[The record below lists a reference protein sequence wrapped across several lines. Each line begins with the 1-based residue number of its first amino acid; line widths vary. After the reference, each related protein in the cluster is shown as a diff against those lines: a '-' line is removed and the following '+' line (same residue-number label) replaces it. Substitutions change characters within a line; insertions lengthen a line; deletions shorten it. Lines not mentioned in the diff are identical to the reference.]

1 MKKLAV
7 VIFVFAMSVTST
19 FASNED
25 KLKKK
30 PSEVRKEVVR
40 LLGNYDITLHETLNT
55 SIHFLINRK
64 NEIVVLNVDSKN
76 AGLVSYVKR
85 KLNYKRVKAVSVNYM
100 KIYTLPLK
108 VKRV

>member
-19 FASNED
+19 FANNED

-30 PSEVRKEVVR
+30 GSEVRTEVAK
-40 LLGNYDITLHETLNT
+40 LLGKYDRNLDTNLKTEVSFI
-55 SIHFLINRK
+55 INRK
-64 NEIVVLNVDSKN
+64 NEIVVLSVDSKN
-76 AGLVSYVKR
+76 QSLVSYVKR
-85 KLNYKRVKAVSVNYM
+85 KLNYKRIKVSALNYM
-100 KIYTLPLK
+100 KVYKLPLK

>member
-19 FASNED
+19 FANNED

-30 PSEVRKEVVR
+30 RSEVRTEVVK
-40 LLGNYDITLHETLNT
+40 LLGKYDRDLNASMHT
-55 SIHFLINRK
+55 EVSFIINRK
-64 NEIVVLNVDSKN
+64 NEIVVLSVDSKN
-76 AGLVSYVKR
+76 QSLVSYVKR
-85 KLNYKRVKAVSVNYM
+85 KLNYKKIKVNTLNYM
-100 KIYTLPLK
+100 KVYKLPLK